1 MKFGFYSCMSG
12 MPWGGSEELWFRTA
26 LVLLNRQHQVTVNYR
41 QWPQQISQL
50 ERLRQR
56 DATIH
61 WRPIAPQT
69 TRRWWGRTVEVP
81 LDPVADARQWLQR
94 ERPDYVLV
102 TLGYHPDRLPVA
114 DACRELGIP
123 YAVNVQ
129 CASDHVFIHE
139 KAMDQFQAWYR
150 GADQVLVVSQENL
163 EKLETNIG
171 IGLTNAAQIDNPSK
185 IQVGAELGWPDSP
198 TLTLACVG
206 RIHLQS
212 KGQDLIVRALSRPHW
227 HERDWAVRFYGS
239 NQGHLRQLEALIA
252 RSVTPA
258 RFQIVGY
265 SDVAEIW
272 QQNQALILASRYEG
286 AALVVVEAMRAGRAV
301 IATDTGRNRELIEH
315 GETGF
320 IAPAATVDLVDQALD
335 QAYQNKHRL
344 QTMGALAKQ
353 HIAQRYP
360 DSPETD
366 LADRLLERAQR

>member
-1 MKFGFYSCMSG
+1 
-12 MPWGGSEELWFRTA
+12 
-26 LVLLNRQHQVTVNYR
+26 LLNRQHHVTVNYR
-41 QWPQQISQL
+41 QWPQQIPQL

-56 DATIH
+56 EATIH
-61 WRPIAPQT
+61 WRPIASQT
-69 TRRWWGRTVEVP
+69 SRRWWGRTVEVP
-81 LDPVADARQWLQR
+81 LDPVADARQWLQS

-171 IGLTNAAQIDNPSK
+171 IALTNAAQIDNPSK
-185 IQVGAELGWPDSP
+185 IQVDADLGWPESP

-212 KGQDLIVRALSRPHW
+212 KGQDLIVRALSRTHW
-227 HERDWAVRFYGS
+227 HGRDWKVRFYGS

-252 RSVTPA
+252 RSATPA
-258 RFQIVGY
+258 HFEIVGY

-272 QQNQALILASRYEG
+272 HQNQALILASRYEG

-301 IATDTGRNRELIEH
+301 IATDTGRNRELIDH

-320 IAPAATVDLVDQALD
+320 IAPAATVDLIDQALD
-335 QAYQNKHRL
+335 LAYQHKHRL
-344 QTMGALAKQ
+344 QAMGALAKQ

-360 DSPETD
+360 ESPEND
-366 LADRLLERAQR
+366 LADRLVERAKR